1 VSIRTPHLRLLA
13 PARDDAPGR
22 APPREWDGMAAAL
35 LVVGLV
41 PHAGLALLGSW
52 PRWELGAGTAMALF
66 ALRQL
71 LHPA

>member
-1 VSIRTPHLRLLA
+1 
-13 PARDDAPGR
+13 
-22 APPREWDGMAAAL
+22 MAAAL